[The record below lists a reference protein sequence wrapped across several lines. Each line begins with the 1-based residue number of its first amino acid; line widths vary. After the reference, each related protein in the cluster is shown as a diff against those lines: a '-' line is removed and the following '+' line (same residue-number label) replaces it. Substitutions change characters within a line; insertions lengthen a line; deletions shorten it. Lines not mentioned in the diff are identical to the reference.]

1 MTDLYLRHKIIVG
14 PANENGPQTEEAA
27 LTAQLLP
34 GQLIKLDPATQ
45 QFVATAKGDALHLVL
60 MQNSL
65 FGGDVTEAI
74 AAGGYGVGTLIMGDT
89 DYASFVTC
97 ATAIIPNGTPLYM
110 GAGVLTSV
118 VDVDNKPVAVL
129 REDIPASKVTDKI
142 LAKIRRLQERDRC

>member
-14 PANENGPQTEEAA
+14 PANENGPQTEEAV

-34 GQLIKLDPATQ
+34 GQLVKLNPANQ

-65 FGGDVTEAI
+65 FGGDVTDAI

-89 DYASFVTC
+89 DYAAFVTC
-97 ATAIIPNGTPLYM
+97 AVAIIPNGTPLYM
-110 GAGVLTSV
+110 DAGGVLTSV
-118 VDVDNKPVAVL
+118 VDADNKPVAVL
-129 REDIPASKVTDKI
+129 REDIPASKVTNKI
-142 LAKIRRLQERDRC
+142 LAKIRRL